1 MDKKY
6 TTFFGAA
13 ACSIALMVFSWF
25 IHYGFPAILI
35 SVAALIFSAFIFSR
49 NVLNFQDL
57 RRKVGDYTS
66 CKNYMPLGI
75 GGVLSGIVTALLYRW
90 HLGICLVPGSLNCFI
105 IIAAL
110 IGAMEELVFR
120 GFIQEQ
126 VKYLKGPFS
135 VLFSTLSHTGYKC
148 CLFLS
153 PMALYNIDVLN
164 LAFWTFLFGLLF
176 GSIKHIT
183 KSILPSMIAH
193 AIFDIWVYSELV
205 KAPWW
210 VW

>member
-1 MDKKY
+1 MGSKY

-13 ACSIALMVFSWF
+13 VCSIALLVFSWF
-25 IHYGFPAILI
+25 IHYDFPALLI
-35 SVAALIFSAFIFSR
+35 SVAALLITAYIFSR
-49 NVLNFQDL
+49 NILNFSDL
-57 RRKVGDYTS
+57 RKKIGDFTS
-66 CKNYMPLGI
+66 GENLLLLGS
-75 GGVLSGIVTALLYRW
+75 GGLLSGILVAMLYRW
-90 HLGICLVPGSLNCFI
+90 SIDLNLVPHSFHYFV

-126 VKYLKGPFS
+126 VRNLNGPFS

-153 PMALYNIDVLN
+153 PMALYDIDVLN

-176 GSIKHIT
+176 GTIKHLT
-183 KSILPSMIAH
+183 KSIVPSLIAH
-193 AIFDIWVYSELV
+193 AIFDIWVYAEFV